1 MVAIVQNTKSIEEKN
16 KEKQAKAEETKLK
29 FVTIGMDEFSA
40 EFQAEVAT
48 LNDES
53 DDDEDVN
60 SFQNSTSVKA
70 EDKSLQ
76 EHHDDKSGPS
86 LKFKVVQWNQKWLR
100 LSDDDGGNDKR
111 CQFISATIQKIDPGI
126 VMMEEVM
133 HGKGD
138 IPGHHKALDIIC
150 SKLNS
155 SKKYAGHPWRY
166 KLSGTVD
173 ADGRGENF
181 ACIYRRDI
189 VGEPEVQVL
198 FPGGFKPS
206 FDVWNDKRL
215 TNEMRLEEFNQYCI
229 DNIYN
234 IRVNERVSVNMEE
247 AIRLCEEFQ
256 QNSPNR
262 YWFSS
267 TLADRIDYHQGRD
280 PGFDYK
286 PCKFYFNKPEMGI
299 SPFHMVVVHGSTGH
313 KKIGK
318 SKQKIPEQNMLEM
331 LYVQHY
337 CSQLV
342 EQNEFVILLGDF
354 NTQEVANGLMGI
366 WDKDLNIPIT
376 SSKYDP
382 NWHLF
387 APKLIREITNPFL
400 AVFDRVISSAIPTN
414 VFPFLAGL
422 VQIPKHNDDIWVPSK
437 KGIKWS
443 WSKGK
448 CLPIP
453 DFVLHEWD
461 NATQRFYEESNILSH
476 GQVSNDDGS
485 ESSSDD
491 DNKIGSQTAKIKDT
505 KATNKHLRKASTI
518 NSILASMW
526 SDHRPVVVTLSYR

>member
-1 MVAIVQNTKSIEEKN
+1 MVAIMQNTKSIEEKT
-16 KEKQAKAEETKLK
+16 KEKLAKAEETKLK

-48 LNDES
+48 LNNES
-53 DDDEDVN
+53 DDDDDEDV
-60 SFQNSTSVKA
+60 SSSQHVAAVK
-70 EDKSLQ
+70 
-76 EHHDDKSGPS
+76 EHQDEISGSSGPV
-86 LKFKVVQWNQKWLR
+86 KFKVVQWNQKWLR
-100 LSDDDGGNDKR
+100 PGDDDGSNDKR
-111 CQFISATIQKIDPGI
+111 CQFISATIQKIDPGV

-133 HGKGD
+133 QKKGD
-138 IPGHHKALDIIC
+138 LPGNHGALDLIC
-150 SKLNS
+150 EKLNS
-155 SKKYAGHPWRY
+155 SKKYVGHPWRY
-166 KLSGTVD
+166 KLSGVVD
-173 ADGRGENF
+173 ADRRGENF

-198 FPGGFKPS
+198 FTGGFKLS
-206 FDVWNDKRL
+206 FDVWNDQRH
-215 TNEMRLEEFNQYCI
+215 TNEMRLEEFNQHCV
-229 DNIYN
+229 DNIFN

-247 AIRLCEEFQ
+247 PIRLYEEFQ
-256 QNSPNR
+256 QSSPNR
-262 YWFSS
+262 FWFSS
-267 TLADRIDYHQGRD
+267 TIGDRTSYHQGRD

-286 PCKFYFNKPEMGI
+286 PCRFYFNRPEMGV
-299 SPFHMVVVHGSTGH
+299 SPFHIVVVHGSTGQ
-313 KKIGK
+313 KKVDK

-331 LYVQHY
+331 LYVQHF

-382 NWHLF
+382 DWHLF

-414 VFPFLAGL
+414 VFPFLPGL
-422 VQIPKHNDDIWVPSK
+422 VQSPKHNDDIWVPSK
-437 KGIKWS
+437 KGIPWS
-443 WSKGK
+443 WSKGR

-453 DFVLHEWD
+453 DFVLREWD
-461 NATQRFYEESNILSH
+461 NATQRIYEGSNILSH

-485 ESSSDD
+485 SSDD
-491 DNKIGSQTAKIKDT
+491 DNTIGIGSQTAKRTDI

-518 NSILASMW
+518 NSVLASMW
-526 SDHRPVVVTLSYR
+526 SDHRPVVVTLTHYL